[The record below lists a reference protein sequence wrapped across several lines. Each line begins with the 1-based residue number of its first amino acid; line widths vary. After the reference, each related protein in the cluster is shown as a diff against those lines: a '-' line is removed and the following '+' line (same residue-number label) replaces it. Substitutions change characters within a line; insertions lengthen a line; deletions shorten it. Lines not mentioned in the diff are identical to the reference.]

1 LPNVG
6 KSTLF
11 NALVKNHQAEASN
24 YAFCTIDPNVGIVDV
39 PDERL
44 SQLAKIANPKKII
57 PATVEFIDIA
67 GIVKEAHKGEGLGN
81 KFLSH
86 IRECDAICM
95 VLRCFIDENIM
106 HVAGKIDPKEDM
118 ETIVTELEL
127 ADLETKEKINVKN
140 QKSNVKM
147 SDQNVKFLSDKPIIY
162 ALNVSES
169 DAGLSVEDIIKK
181 FSLPD
186 LLSKHNS
193 IVISAKVEEDLIDLN
208 LDEQKEYLESLG
220 LANSGLDR
228 LIKSAYDTLGLQSY
242 FTAGTDEVR
251 AWTINKG
258 DKAPRAASKIHT
270 DFERGFIKAEVIS
283 YNDYIELNGEIGAK
297 TAGKLRQEGKDYI
310 VCDGDVIEFKFN
322 V

>member
-1 LPNVG
+1 
-6 KSTLF
+6 
-11 NALVKNHQAEASN
+11 
-24 YAFCTIDPNVGIVDV
+24 
-39 PDERL
+39 
-44 SQLAKIANPKKII
+44 
-57 PATVEFIDIA
+57 VEFIDIA